1 MESEMIELGVA
12 LLVVGAA
19 LLVAEA
25 HVPGGAL
32 GVAGGVALAGGAA
45 LAIGGAGG
53 ELAVVLA
60 AVLAASAVTGLWLAV
75 ATRKGL
81 ATRRLRVSSG
91 REALSGRT
99 GVVRSWQGGGGQV
112 FVDGALWRA
121 RPSWPDGEEELAA
134 GDAVVVE
141 RVSGLTLAV
150 RRAEEW
156 EEPW

>member
-1 MESEMIELGVA
+1 MVEVGLA
-12 LLVVGAA
+12 LLLVGAI

-25 HVPGGAL
+25 HVSGGVL
-32 GVAGGVALAGGAA
+32 GVFGGMAFAGGAA
-45 LAIGGAGG
+45 LAIGGTGAGVA
-53 ELAVVLA
+53 LVVAALIA
-60 AVLAASAVTGLWLAV
+60 AVAVTGTWLAV
-75 ATRKGL
+75 ATRKSL
-81 ATRRLRVSSG
+81 AARRRQVTSG

-99 GVVRSWQGGGGQV
+99 GVVRSWAGDGGQV

-121 RPSWPDGEEELAA
+121 RHSPIEDNEELDA

-156 EEPW
+156 EEQW